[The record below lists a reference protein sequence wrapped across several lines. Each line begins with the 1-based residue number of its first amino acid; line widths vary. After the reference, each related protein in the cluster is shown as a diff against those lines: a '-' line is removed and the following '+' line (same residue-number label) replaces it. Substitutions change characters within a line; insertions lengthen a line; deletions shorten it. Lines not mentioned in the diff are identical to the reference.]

1 MKRTMT
7 KVVAIALLI
16 ATVPAFTGC
25 YGPYRLTTK
34 LHGWNGEISNQKFVN
49 ELAFLGL
56 AIVQAYSVC
65 LLADGLIFNSIEFWG
80 GNNPIA
86 MNEGE
91 VETQEVM
98 HNGQMYQVIKSKPSY
113 GRKHGLPLLPRRRTV
128 VPNDR

>member
-1 MKRTMT
+1 MT

-98 HNGQMYQVIKSKPSY
+98 HNGQIQEQHDRCFPGY
-113 GRKHGLPLLPRRRTV
+113 GREHGLPLLPRRRTV